1 MPEFDNNRMKQII
14 RTILLYVVNGSCLGF
29 VLWQTISCT
38 TKYIQKPQVT
48 IVSLK
53 EKSELPSSPAITICP
68 RFGGF
73 ETDTWFNTSYLED
86 ICGIK

>member
-1 MPEFDNNRMKQII
+1 MPEYDRNKIKQIA

-29 VLWQTISCT
+29 VIWQTISCM
-38 TKYIQKPQVT
+38 TKYIEKPQVT

-68 RFGGF
+68 KF
-73 ETDTWFNTSYLED
+73 EQGYKFNKTYLED
-86 ICGIK
+86 ICGIE